1 MKSTGILTRL
11 SKKFSDPEFLRFL
24 AVGAFNTAAGY
35 VLYLG
40 LLQVFGYRV
49 AYSIAFVLGVLM
61 SYALNTRYVFRQ
73 PFSWSKLLQF
83 PLVYLAQYALGIA
96 LLYVLVEVLS
106 VAAFAAPLIV
116 VVVSVPV
123 TFILSRK
130 IIK

>member
-11 SKKFSDPEFLRFL
+11 SKKFSDPEFFRFL

-49 AYSIAFVLGVLM
+49 AYSIAFVLGVLV

-73 PFSWSKLLQF
+73 PFSFSKLLQF
-83 PLVYLAQYALGIA
+83 PLVYVVQYALGIA
-96 LLYVLVEVLS
+96 LLFVLVEVLS
-106 VAAFAAPLIV
+106 IPAFVAPLIV

-123 TFILSRK
+123 TFVLSRK
-130 IIK
+130 IIR